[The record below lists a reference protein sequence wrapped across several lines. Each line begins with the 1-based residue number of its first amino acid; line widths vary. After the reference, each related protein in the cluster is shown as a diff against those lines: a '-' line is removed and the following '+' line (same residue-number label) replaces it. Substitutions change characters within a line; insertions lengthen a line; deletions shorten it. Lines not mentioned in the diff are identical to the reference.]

1 MYKRI
6 VAGTDLSPTAHV
18 ATRRASLLAKGMG
31 AELFL
36 VHVGTD
42 PGVPLKELADTLGA
56 EPVVASGNPAESL
69 IAECERLDAGLLV
82 VGSVGMSGA
91 KRFLLGNVP
100 NKVSHHAS
108 RDLLIV
114 KTDPIPED
122 VDAYEK
128 VLVGTDGSPTALRA
142 VEMAAQLCN
151 ALGLTPTVVCS
162 YEALSD
168 EEMRKIKTA
177 AQGDVLSQ
185 WATHS
190 ELGSVPNEFRW
201 RIPGAAQAEDVLERA
216 FDHAAKF
223 GVEPVTRAV
232 EGAPADTLIHIA
244 KQENFDMLAVGS
256 VGMSGA
262 KRFMLGNVPH
272 RISHHAP
279 TDVLILHTA

>member
-6 VAGTDLSPTAHV
+6 VVGTDLSPTANV
-18 ATRRASLLAKGMG
+18 ATKRASLLAAGTG

-42 PGVPLKELADTLGA
+42 PGVPLKELADSVGA
-56 EPVVASGNPAESL
+56 QPVVVPGNPAEAL
-69 IAECERLDAGLLV
+69 IAECERLDAGLLA

-114 KTDPIPED
+114 KTDPIPEKM
-122 VDAYEK
+122 DAYQK

-142 VEMAAQLCN
+142 VEITAQLCQS
-151 ALGLTPTVVCS
+151 LGITPVVVCS
-162 YEALSD
+162 YERVS
-168 EEMRKIKTA
+168 EEELKKIKSA
-177 AQGDVLSQ
+177 AEGDVLAQWGTRSQ
-185 WATHS
+185 V
-190 ELGSVPNEFRW
+190 GSVPDEFRW

-216 FDHAAKF
+216 YDHAAKF
-223 GVEPVTRAV
+223 GVEAQTRAV
-232 EGAPADTLIHIA
+232 EGPPADSLLHIA
-244 KQENFDMLAVGS
+244 KQENFDLLAVGS

>member
-18 ATRRASLLAKGMG
+18 ATQRASVLAKGTG
-31 AELFL
+31 AELYL

-42 PGVPLKELADTLGA
+42 PGMPLKELAESLGA
-56 EPVVASGNPAESL
+56 EPVVASGNPAEAL
-69 IAECERLDAGLLV
+69 IAECERLDAGLLA

-114 KTDPIPED
+114 KTDPIPDKVE
-122 VDAYEK
+122 AYEK

-142 VEMAAQLCN
+142 VEITAQLCN
-151 ALGLTPTVVCS
+151 SLGIIPVIVCS
-162 YEALSD
+162 YERMT
-168 EEMRKIKTA
+168 EEELRKIKSA
-177 AQGDVLSQ
+177 ADGDVLAQWGSRSQ
-185 WATHS
+185 V
-190 ELGSVPNEFRW
+190 GSVPDEFRW

-232 EGAPADTLIHIA
+232 EGAPADSLLHIA
-244 KQENFDMLAVGS
+244 KQESFDLLAVGS